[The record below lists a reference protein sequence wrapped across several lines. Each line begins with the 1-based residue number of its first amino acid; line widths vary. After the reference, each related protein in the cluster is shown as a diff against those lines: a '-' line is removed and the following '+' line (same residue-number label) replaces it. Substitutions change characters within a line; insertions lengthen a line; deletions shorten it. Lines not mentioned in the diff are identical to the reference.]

1 MEKRMVKQNIM
12 KKILLIILVFISLS
26 SFGQSDSLMNT
37 YKDNPITFK
46 IPVKG
51 VILYAYYF
59 QQNFDWKNRLA
70 PDSYKPIIGSGTQ
83 LDSVVTVTTTADQL
97 SSFVIHVI
105 AERYGAIYNTA
116 QSIFYNNPVITGYT
130 GLFIQITNIA
140 NGTGSQKNAASYVIY
155 KYNQYTQTMT
165 DLTNQMMST
174 GLYWIQH

>member
-1 MEKRMVKQNIM
+1 MVKQKIM
-12 KKILLIILVFISLS
+12 KKILLIILVFISLN
-26 SFGQSDSLMNT
+26 SFAQDSLMNT

-59 QQNFDWKNRLA
+59 QQNFNWNNRLA
-70 PDSYKPIIGSGTQ
+70 PDSYKPIVGSGTQ

-97 SSFVIHVI
+97 STFVINVI

-116 QSIFYNNPVITGYT
+116 QSIFYNNPAITGYT
-130 GLFIQITNIA
+130 GLFSQITTIA
-140 NGTGSQKNAASYVIY
+140 NGSGSQKNAASYVVY

-165 DLTNQMMST
+165 DLTNNMMNT